1 MLDKHHGDHGDL
13 DVHSV
18 HGEHGDKMLTR
29 DHIFIN
35 S

>member
-1 MLDKHHGDHGDL
+1 MLDKHHGDL
-13 DVHSV
+13 DVHGVHGV
-18 HGEHGDKMLTR
+18 HGEHGDKMLIR

>member
-1 MLDKHHGDHGDL
+1 MLDKHHGGHV
-13 DVHSV
+13 VHSV
-18 HGEHGDKMLTR
+18 HGGHGDKMLIR